1 MVPRH
6 ELSPFERNIRRII
19 AQDLKIAC
27 QGMTQNDLA
36 VRTGIPNSTL
46 SGYFA
51 ERSTPS
57 PGNVQRIANALG
69 IHKSDIDPRF
79 GHSGLAND
87 ACLQAAFGQL
97 DEHHQ
102 LAVIHFAERQLQQQR
117 TDNPHQP

>member
-1 MVPRH
+1 VPRH

-19 AQDLKIAC
+19 AQNLKIAC

-57 PGNVQRIANALG
+57 PGNVQKIANALG

-79 GHSGLAND
+79 GHSELAND

-97 DEHHQ
+97 SDNRQ
-102 LAVIHFAERQLQQQR
+102 LAVIRYAENQLQRQR
-117 TDNPHQP
+117 SDNLHQP